1 MDQKGIIAIVIVA
14 ILAVAGASVLLMDGK
29 TAPNLENKDFAN
41 QDIVPVDNLDNGV
54 VAIGQ
59 DSFRWATYFG
69 IADKCV
75 MVDQNDMS
83 NFLGKSFMYYGR
95 ALVDI
100 ENSATTTPGDDARKY
115 FTHTN
120 CGITSEDVRTILE
133 LKPSIV
139 IVPEG
144 FYDDYK
150 NEMRA
155 LEESGVNT
163 VAIGY
168 IYTFL
173 DQGTFEI
180 TDALERQIDVL
191 SKALG
196 LEERGSE
203 LKKAFSDTVSDIR
216 GYASKVTDRRTAYV
230 GGVAYDGAHDISSSL
245 PFYLPMA
252 LANVDNIIGGTADY
266 SGSGVK
272 EYSAVTIAKNLE
284 DDTILFMDA
293 SGYSQNT
300 SANAEGILK
309 MFSGHD
315 AYLIAPYI
323 WTGINYDSVFVDAFQ
338 ILRCAYGDD
347 VITEAQL
354 SEEIDEVYE
363 RFFGTSD
370 SNRNIDYLNKKDVP
384 LPEEGTSI
392 FEDMSNVYNIVK
404 GNPIYGEVV
413 IGSDGKTTVVSRT

>member
-180 TDALERQIDVL
+180 ADALERQIDVL

-196 LEERGSE
+196 LEER
-203 LKKAFSDTVSDIR
+203 
-216 GYASKVTDRRTAYV
+216 
-230 GGVAYDGAHDISSSL
+230 
-245 PFYLPMA
+245 
-252 LANVDNIIGGTADY
+252 
-266 SGSGVK
+266 
-272 EYSAVTIAKNLE
+272 
-284 DDTILFMDA
+284 
-293 SGYSQNT
+293 
-300 SANAEGILK
+300 
-309 MFSGHD
+309 
-315 AYLIAPYI
+315 
-323 WTGINYDSVFVDAFQ
+323 
-338 ILRCAYGDD
+338 
-347 VITEAQL
+347 
-354 SEEIDEVYE
+354 
-363 RFFGTSD
+363 D
-370 SNRNIDYLNKKDVP
+370 SN
-384 LPEEGTSI
+384 
-392 FEDMSNVYNIVK
+392 
-404 GNPIYGEVV
+404 
-413 IGSDGKTTVVSRT
+413 